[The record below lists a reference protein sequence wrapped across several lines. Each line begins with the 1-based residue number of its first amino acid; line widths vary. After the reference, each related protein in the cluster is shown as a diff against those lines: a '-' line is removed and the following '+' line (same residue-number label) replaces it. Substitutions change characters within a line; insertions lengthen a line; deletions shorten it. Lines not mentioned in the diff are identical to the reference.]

1 MQTSNPILSRFE
13 RQSGGQ
19 ARAGFAYDEGRTAY
33 AQAAGGVATETDGGL
48 AGVPAPTGA
57 PVTRGITFNDVLT
70 KSTILFVLAV
80 VGAVIGWT
88 LSPAFPF
95 IAIIGMIGM
104 LVLGLVNAFKRNV
117 SPPLVIAYGLVSG
130 LGLGGISWMY
140 NLYAEG
146 NDYYGIVPQAV
157 IGTMTAFGVMLVLY
171 RTRIVKVTG
180 KFVRVLMGAMIAYL
194 VIGLANLIAGMF
206 GVGSGWGFAGVGTL
220 GLLICVAGV
229 LLASFSLM
237 LDFEAITQAIA
248 MRVPERESWRLAFG
262 LMVTLVW
269 LYLEILRFLAIFSG
283 RE

>member
-13 RQSGGQ
+13 RRSGGQ
-19 ARAGFAYDEGRTAY
+19 AGAGFAYDEGRNAY
-33 AQAAGGVATETDGGL
+33 AQAAGGVTTATDAAGL
-48 AGVPAPTGA
+48 PAPTGA

-80 VGAVIGWT
+80 VGAIVGWT
-88 LSPAFPF
+88 VAPAFPF
-95 IAIIGMIGM
+95 IAFIGMIGM

-117 SPPLVIAYGLVSG
+117 SPPLIIGYGLFSG
-130 LGLGGISWMY
+130 LGLGGISYIY

-146 NDYYGIVPQAV
+146 NSYYGIVPQAV
-157 IGTMTAFGVMLVLY
+157 IGTMTAFGVMLFLY
-171 RTRIVKVTG
+171 RTRIIKVTG
-180 KFVRVLMGAMIAYL
+180 KFVRVLLGAMIAYFL
-194 VIGLANLIAGMF
+194 IGIANLVAALF
-206 GVGSGWGFAGVGTL
+206 GVGGGWGFAGVGTL

-248 MRVPERESWRLAFG
+248 MQVPERESWRLAFG
-262 LMVTLVW
+262 LLVTLVW